1 MRCCVAD
8 PNPYWTDLDEEERL
22 LIYSAILD
30 IRVLTP
36 GDNRDFKAHTAK
48 TAALRLLTHT
58 AGERNAFVLDS
69 GKWSYYK
76 DPKKEGE

>member
-1 MRCCVAD
+1 MDELRPD
-8 PNPYWTDLDEEERL
+8 WTDLDEEERL

-36 GDNRDFKAHTAK
+36 GDGKDFKAHKAK
-48 TAALRLLTHT
+48 YAALKLLART
-58 AGERNAFVLDS
+58 AGDRNAFALDS